1 MAARPSPHRGDD
13 VLSHP
18 GSADRISVTTR
29 RMIAASST
37 TNTHRATT
45 LDLVFKRQAK
55 HRCGWFQPVAGV
67 RPTEHRQS

>member
-1 MAARPSPHRGDD
+1 
-13 VLSHP
+13 
-18 GSADRISVTTR
+18 
-29 RMIAASST
+29 MIAASST